1 MSLKQ
6 SDILISVIRAL
17 LMSQRISWSIEIFIS
32 ENHVYKS
39 FCKQLFYRP
48 T

>member
-17 LMSQRISWSIEIFIS
+17 LISQRIWSIEIFIS